1 MLQQFFD
8 EISSHSTMIEEFRGF
23 IQCYSDLPNYIN
35 TLRDEYPNYDRT
47 LLGRCLISVSFLL
60 SRLQRMLC
68 ILEEENKLFY
78 EVLHAQLCQ
87 NNLNRLF
94 AKLIQKREWRLVF
107 SCDFDEMVR
116 YSLLDFCKHS
126 TSIKTHADILSEYRR
141 NLVELFNEATAL
153 GRISVIDTPETV
165 MQAKTLLFNSRQ
177 VHDKTKSELSDQIAL
192 RDILTTML
200 SSLKRG

>member
-8 EISSHSTMIEEFRGF
+8 EIMSCSAMIEEFRNSMQG
-23 IQCYSDLPNYIN
+23 YSELPNYIN

-78 EVLHAQLCQ
+78 KILHAQLCQ

-94 AKLIQKREWRLVF
+94 AKLKCKREWRLVF
-107 SCDFDEMVR
+107 SYNFDETVR
-116 YSLLDFCKHS
+116 YSLLDFSHHS
-126 TSIKTHADILSEYRR
+126 TSIKLHTHILCEYRR
-141 NLVELFNEATAL
+141 DLVVLFNEAIAL
-153 GRISVIDTPETV
+153 GRIPWIDTDETII
-165 MQAKTLLFNSRQ
+165 QAKTLLTNSRQ
-177 VHDKTKSELSDQIAL
+177 VHDKTKFQLSEQITL
-192 RDILTTML
+192 RDALSTML
-200 SSLKRG
+200 NSLKRG